1 MCSYRE
7 TNSAFEASIICSGCG
22 RSQGLAQDLDIS
34 MSTVEAATRDY
45 RRLMDLGNR
54 DHDITGLI
62 SLKHGQG

>member
-34 MSTVEAATRDY
+34 MSTVEDVDSRSCY
-45 RRLMDLGNR
+45 Q
-54 DHDITGLI
+54 GLPQVD
-62 SLKHGQG
+62 GPG